1 MKRNLEKIANSNY
14 DLIII
19 GGGIFGACAA
29 WEAASRGLSVVLLEK
44 GDFCQATSAN
54 HYKMVHGGI
63 RYIQHGDIYRIRES
77 SRERKIFLKI
87 APHLVNPL
95 PILIPTYGHGLKG
108 KQFLGI
114 GIFIYD
120 MLTLDRN
127 WGIKDPNRKTPFL
140 KFLSKKEVLD
150 LYPFL
155 DSPNLTGGAL
165 FYDGQIYNSH
175 RLGLSFIHSAVN
187 IGADVANY
195 LKAEEILIKHNKVIG
210 LKVRDML
217 GGNTFDVQGKV
228 VINAAG
234 PWAADLFYKSVG
246 EKLNPQPSFSRDTA
260 IILNRK
266 PQNSLALAVT
276 TQTKDIDALI
286 DRGGRHLFMVPWR
299 NYTMFGVWHVVYDK
313 KPDHVIVTDE
323 EIEEIISEIN
333 QANPAF
339 NISYDDISLI
349 LSGLTLFGERK
360 PGSKRLKFGKRSLL
374 IDHLKINNIQG
385 LLTLVGVRATV
396 AREMA
401 QKIINL
407 VGKRSDKKIRESE
420 THKTPIWG
428 GDIVNIKDFENFIFQ
443 NYKHITNNI
452 LYRLIRNYGS
462 KITKILDFDS
472 SINFNHEQING
483 TNLLKSEIVYAI
495 RHEMALKLSDV
506 VLRRT
511 DIGSGG
517 NPGDKV
523 LYSIMSIMKKELQW
537 SEEQAQKEMK
547 DIQGFYKT
555 KGAIKLYDKIEQLE
569 STFNLV
575 GN

>member
-1 MKRNLEKIANSNY
+1 MKRNLEKIANSHY
-14 DLIII
+14 DVIII
-19 GGGIFGACAA
+19 GGGIFGACTA
-29 WEAASRGLSVVLLEK
+29 WDAISRGLSVVLLEK

-77 SRERKIFLKI
+77 SRERRIFLKI
-87 APHLVNPL
+87 APHIVNPL
-95 PILIPTYGHGLKG
+95 PILIPTYGYGLKG

-114 GIFIYD
+114 GVFIYD

-127 WGIKDPNRKTPFL
+127 WGIRDSNRKIPFL
-140 KFLSKKEVLD
+140 KLLSKKEVLD

-155 DSPNLTGGAL
+155 DSTNLTGGAL

-175 RLGLSFIHSAVN
+175 RLGLSFIRSA
-187 IGADVANY
+187 IEAGADAANY
-195 LKAEEILIKHNKVIG
+195 LKAEKILIKGNKVIG
-210 LKVRDML
+210 IEVRDML
-217 GGNTFDVQGKV
+217 SGDKFDIKGDM

-246 EKLNPQPSFSRDTA
+246 KKLNPHPSFSRDTA

-266 PQNSLALAVT
+266 PQNSFALAVT

-323 EIEEIISEIN
+323 EIEEIITEIN

-339 NISYDDISLI
+339 KVSYDDISII

-374 IDHLKINNIQG
+374 IDHWKTDKIQG
-385 LLTLVGVRATV
+385 LITLVGVRATV

-401 QKIINL
+401 QKIVNL
-407 VGKRSDKKIRESE
+407 IGKRINKKIKVSE
-420 THKTPIWG
+420 TYKTAIWG
-428 GDIVNIKDFENFIFQ
+428 GDISNMKNFENYIFQ
-443 NYKHITNNI
+443 SYKQINKEI
-452 LYRLIRNYGS
+452 LCRLIRNYGS
-462 KITKILDFDS
+462 KITEILDFDS
-472 SINFNHEQING
+472 SLNFNHEKIND

-495 RHEMALKLSDV
+495 RNEMALKLLDV

-523 LYSIMSIMKKELQW
+523 LNSIVSIMKKELQW
-537 SEEQAQKEMK
+537 SEKRAQKEMEET
-547 DIQGFYKT
+547 QGFYKL
-555 KGAIKLYDKIEQLE
+555 KGAVKLYDNIEQFE